1 MNEKTE
7 QLLQS
12 LADKLG
18 TTTEYLWTILVN
30 QAKFDVIVSLIQMA
44 FMAAFIIATVKI
56 HFKLAKELPT
66 DPNDKWSRYESLYG
80 KYEEAASIPMIIA
93 GIVCIIMVLCFLSG
107 FNDLV
112 AAIFNPEY
120 WALRQILHAL

>member
-30 QAKFDVIVSLIQMA
+30 QAKYDVIVSLIQMA

-56 HFKLAKELPT
+56 HFKLAKQLPT
-66 DPNDKWSRYESLYG
+66 DPNDIWSRYENLYD
-80 KYEEAASIPMIIA
+80 KYEVAAGIPMIIA
-93 GIVCIIMVLCFLSG
+93 GIGCIIMVICFLAG
-107 FNDLV
+107 FNDLI
-112 AAIFNPEY
+112 AAIFNPEF

>member
-44 FMAAFIIATVKI
+44 FMAAFYCNRKI
-56 HFKLAKELPT
+56 HFKLVKELPT
-66 DPNDKWSRYESLYG
+66 DKNDEWNVIKSLYG
-80 KYEEAASIPMIIA
+80 KYEEAAGMA
-93 GIVCIIMVLCFLSG
+93 MKNL
-107 FNDLV
+107 
-112 AAIFNPEY
+112 
-120 WALRQILHAL
+120 

>member
-56 HFKLAKELPT
+56 HFKLVKELPT
-66 DPNDKWSRYESLYG
+66 DKNDEWRRYKSLYG
-80 KYEEAASIPMIIA
+80 KYEEAAGMA
-93 GIVCIIMVLCFLSG
+93 MKNL
-107 FNDLV
+107 
-112 AAIFNPEY
+112 
-120 WALRQILHAL
+120 